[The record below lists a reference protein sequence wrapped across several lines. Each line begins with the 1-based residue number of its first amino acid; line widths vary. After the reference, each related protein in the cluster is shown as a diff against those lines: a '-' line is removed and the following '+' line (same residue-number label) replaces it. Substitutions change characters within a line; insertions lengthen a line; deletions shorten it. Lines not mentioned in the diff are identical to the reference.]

1 MSAPTEDAA
10 GTAESDKPAS
20 TTSAVPPALARRRRA
35 AAYAAPGLLV
45 TMVVIFGLL
54 RPTTF
59 FTSTNAETILSSN
72 SVLFVLTLSA
82 IVTLVVGH
90 FDLSIGAISGLAG
103 VTTVWAVVALGL
115 PVVVAIAGGIGIAF
129 AFGLANAVLVSR
141 MGLNSIVVTLGTST
155 LAVGVT
161 QAITGGQVIFGAPE
175 SFTTIGRTEL
185 VGLRLTVWYAA
196 VALVIGYVVLEHTP
210 LGRQLYAVGANPEA
224 VRLLGIPV
232 PRRVFGAFVAGGV
245 LAGLSG
251 IMQVTILGSG
261 HPEVG
266 PPLLLPTFA
275 AAFLGA
281 TTITPGRYNVRGSVV
296 AVLFIATGVSGL
308 QLLGVPFF
316 IEPMFNGAALIAAVL
331 LARAVAVAGVG
342 SWDD

>member
-1 MSAPTEDAA
+1 MSAPAEDAA
-10 GTAESDKPAS
+10 PTAESDKPAS
-20 TTSAVPPALARRRRA
+20 CSSAVPPALARRRQA

-45 TMVVIFGLL
+45 AMVVIFGLL

-59 FTSTNAETILSSN
+59 FTSTNAETMLSSN

-82 IVTLVVGH
+82 IATLVVGH
-90 FDLSIGAISGLAG
+90 FDLSIGAVSGLAG
-103 VTTVWAVVALGL
+103 VTTVWSVVEVGL
-115 PVVVAIAGGIGIAF
+115 PVIVAIAAGLVVGLV
-129 AFGLANAVLVSR
+129 FGLANAILISR
-141 MGLNSIVVTLGTST
+141 LGLNSIVVTLGTST

-175 SFTTIGRTEL
+175 AFTTLGRSEL

-196 VALVIGYVVLEHTP
+196 AALGIGYVVLEHTP

-232 PRRVFGAFVAGGV
+232 PRRVFGAFVAGGI

-251 IMQVTILGSG
+251 VMQVTILGSG
-261 HPEVG
+261 HPGVG
-266 PPLLLPTFA
+266 PPLLLPAFA

-316 IEPMFNGAALIAAVL
+316 IEPIFNGAALIAAVL
-331 LARAVAVAGVG
+331 LARTVAVAGVG
-342 SWDD
+342 NTDH